1 MTAVK
6 PIGSLAELYGH
17 ALAIE
22 REAAARYDE
31 FARFMEDHD
40 NVPVARL
47 FARLAGL
54 EREHAARIEARAGTA
69 GVPPTETW
77 EHSWIDARAPETTA
91 HEFLFRL
98 MSPRDALEL
107 ALAAEERAR
116 DWFER
121 VCDASTDPQVRAF
134 AASLAQEEGE
144 HVAWVRR
151 ALDAE
156 PDPNPD
162 WERLFEGERVV
173 LPPGR
178 AP

>member
-1 MTAVK
+1 MSAGK
-6 PIGSLAELYGH
+6 PIDSLAELYAH

-54 EREHAARIEARAGTA
+54 EREHAARIEARAGA
-69 GVPPTETW
+69 LAAPAPQTW
-77 EHSWIDARAPETTA
+77 EHNWVDAQAPETTA
-91 HEFLFRL
+91 HELVFRL
-98 MSPRDALEL
+98 MTPHDALKL

-121 VCDASTDPQVRAF
+121 VFAASTDPEVKAL
-134 AASLAQEEGE
+134 AASMVQEEDQ
-144 HVAWVRR
+144 HVQWVRR
-151 ALDAE
+151 ALDAD

-162 WERLFEGERVV
+162 WERLFERERVV

-178 AP
+178 AS

>member
-1 MTAVK
+1 MTGVK
-6 PIGSLAELYGH
+6 RIDSLAELYGH

-31 FARFMEDHD
+31 LARFMEDHD

-54 EREHAARIEARAGTA
+54 EREHAARIEARAGA
-69 GVPPTETW
+69 IDVSPAETW
-77 EHSWIDARAPETTA
+77 EHNWVDARAPETTA
-91 HEFLFRL
+91 HELLFRL
-98 MSPRDALEL
+98 MSPRDALKL

-121 VCDASTDPQVRAF
+121 VCDGSTDPEVRAF
-134 AASLAQEEGE
+134 AASMAQEEGE

-162 WERLFEGERVV
+162 WERLFEGERAV